1 MFKIP
6 EIHPGAGRKE
16 IQLNPFKWFGG
27 GGGPGGGAT
36 VLLVQSAIQS
46 KQAINLLEVISE
58 GEIEGFP
65 SAAGLTKGTE
75 AYNKAALK
83 DIFLSSTPIVR
94 PSADP
99 SNITEADFNFKGI
112 KFEPRFGT
120 SNQTFIKAISDI
132 ENEEAVGVK
141 VTNASPVTRT
151 ITESNID
158 AIRVTIRFDALIN
171 INEKDGKNVGTSVDV
186 FIKITENDGTVS
198 LFNKNTDSDGAP
210 ILPIG
215 LFGLLFFNLTNNSEF
230 TIKGKSRNS
239 YSRDFLIPIKDNAS
253 FPIQVTV
260 GRDSADSTSERVTD
274 TFSWT
279 SFTRIIDEQRPYP
292 DIAHLYLRFDA
303 EQFPTIPD
311 RMYRIRGVK
320 VKIPH
325 NATVDQTNGRLTY
338 SGTFNGTLTTTKH
351 WTSDPA
357 WILFD
362 LLTNSRFGLGDHIT
376 ETQLDKFAFFSASVY
391 CSELVDDGNGGQE
404 PRFSCNVVLQT
415 RQDAFKTVMSLSSVM
430 RGMTFWSAGSLTL
443 TQDRPTDPSY
453 LFNLSN
459 VTAEGFVYSGT
470 SLKTRST
477 VVSVSYFDM
486 ENQELNFETVEDTTA
501 KTKYG
506 IIHKK
511 ITGFAC
517 TSRNQARRLGRFIL
531 FEEQNATETINFA
544 TGLAEG
550 VVVKPGQVIQ
560 VSDPVKA
567 GVRRGGRISSATTN
581 TVTVDNTSDTD
592 LDATN
597 SPTLSVIMPDGTV
610 STKNV
615 DSISGAVITLA
626 SGENFQM
633 KDASG
638 NLVNT
643 APNSNSVWI
652 LENTTLQ
659 TTQWRVVGIT
669 EDKDNY
675 AVTATSYIEGKY
687 AFIEDGS
694 PLPARNITV
703 LNELVD
709 PPGGVTV
716 TEEFFVENDK
726 ARTRLNL
733 DFNHNTQASGY
744 EIQYR
749 VDDGNFTTIRTQ
761 NSDLEL
767 LDSLQGRYEFR
778 IFSLNSIFEP
788 SAEPT
793 VFTFDALGKTALPG
807 DVQNL
812 RIEPISDQFVRLR
825 FDKSID
831 PDVIHGGNV
840 VVRSSNLTSGATFT
854 NAVDVIPA
862 LPGAINET
870 IVPNI
875 VNGTYILKFRD
886 DGGRLSAGE
895 ASITMLQTEPDT
907 LPKLT
912 VLVDREDL
920 DNPPFQG
927 AKDDCFFSDEVNGL
941 VLGSKVFL
949 DDVSDF
955 DAMADFDFL
964 GAVDKTGASYDFAN
978 TLDLGGIQPLN
989 IRRHIVSQGFYPNDL
1004 IDKRTANVDTWTD
1017 FDGATAFDVN
1027 ARLLVATT
1035 QGDPDA
1041 TVDGTYSQTATTITI
1056 TKSSHGYSAGSF
1068 VILDFTTGTTNELD
1082 GFYEIKTVPNANT
1095 FTLTATISQ
1104 SASGNCT
1111 FSAEFSQFNPFVNG
1125 AYVARGFKF
1134 KCEMTTDDPAQ
1145 SIEVDQLGYTAE
1157 LKSRTETSL
1166 GNAGASVGGHIASGT
1181 STKSVTFT
1189 NSFFT
1194 GQSGTSIAANS
1205 VLPSIGITIENA
1217 EQGDF
1222 FALSNISST
1231 GFDIDVKNSS
1241 GNNVDR
1247 NFKYAATGFGRGS

>member
-1 MFKIP
+1 MFKVA

-16 IQLNPFKWFGG
+16 IQLNPFKWFNGG
-27 GGGPGGGAT
+27 GGGT
-36 VLLVQSAIQS
+36 ITLVHSAIQS

-65 SAAGLTKGTE
+65 SAVGLTRGTE

-94 PSADP
+94 PSANP

-120 SNQTFIKAISDI
+120 SDQTFIKAISDI
-132 ENEEAVGVK
+132 ENEEAVGVR

-151 ITESNID
+151 ISDSNID
-158 AIRVTIRFDALIN
+158 AIRVTIRFDALVS
-171 INEKDGKNVGTSVDV
+171 INEKDGKNIGTSVDV

-198 LFNKNTDSDGAP
+198 LFNKNTDSDGP
-210 ILPIG
+210 SILPAG

-230 TIKGKSRNS
+230 TIAGKSRNS
-239 YSRDFLIPIKDNAS
+239 YSRDFLIPIKDDAS
-253 FPIQVTV
+253 FPLQVTV
-260 GRDSADSTSERVTD
+260 GRDSADSTSERITD
-274 TFSWT
+274 TFSWS
-279 SFTRIIDEQRPYP
+279 SFTKIIDEQRPYP

-303 EQFPTIPD
+303 EQFPTVPD

-325 NATVDQTNGRLTY
+325 NATVDSTNGRLIY
-338 SGTFNGTLTTTKH
+338 SGTFNGTLTTAKH

-362 LLTNSRFGLGDHIT
+362 LLTNSRYGLGDHIT

-404 PRFSCNVVLQT
+404 PRFSCNVVLQK
-415 RQDAFKTVMSLSSVM
+415 REDAYKTVMSLSSVM
-430 RGMTFWSAGSLTL
+430 RGMTFWSAGSLII

-459 VTAEGFVYSGT
+459 VTAEGFIYSGT

-501 KTKYG
+501 KNKYG

-531 FEEQNATETINFA
+531 FEEQNATETISFS

-550 VVVKPGQVIQ
+550 VVVRPGQVIE

-567 GVRRGGRISSATTN
+567 GLRRGGRISSATTN

-615 DSISGAVITLA
+615 GSISGAVITLA

-633 KDASG
+633 KNTSG
-638 NLVNT
+638 TLVDT

-659 TTQWRVVGIT
+659 TAQWRIVSIT

-694 PLPARNITV
+694 PLPVRNITV

-709 PPGGVTV
+709 SPIGVNA

-726 ARTRLNL
+726 ARTRLTL
-733 DFNHNTQASGY
+733 DFNHNPQASGY
-744 EIQYR
+744 EIQFK
-749 VDDGNFTTIRTQ
+749 VDDGNFTTVRTQ
-761 NSDLEL
+761 NSELEI

-788 SAEPT
+788 SSKPT
-793 VFTFDALGKTALPG
+793 TFTFDALGKTALPG

-812 RIEPISDQFVRLR
+812 RIEPISDQFIRLR
-825 FDKSID
+825 FDKSVD

-840 VVRSSNLTSGATFT
+840 VVRHSNLTDGTGTFT
-854 NAVDVIPA
+854 NSVTLIPA
-862 LPGAINET
+862 APGSVSEIVVPAIDGE
-870 IVPNI
+870 
-875 VNGTYILKFRD
+875 YILKFRD
-886 DGGRLSAGE
+886 DGGRLSSGE
-895 ASITMLQTEPDT
+895 ASVVVNNPDS
-907 LPKLT
+907 LPKL
-912 VLVDREDL
+912 LVFNDREDT
-920 DNPPFQG
+920 DSPPFAG
-927 AKDDCFFSDEVNGL
+927 AKSDCFFSDEVNGL
-941 VLGSKVFL
+941 VLGSTETL
-949 DDVSDF
+949 DDATDF
-955 DAMADFDFL
+955 DAIADFDFI
-964 GAVDKTGASYDFAN
+964 GDVDFLTGGSYDFAKI
-978 TLDLGGIQPLN
+978 LDLGAVNPL
-989 IRRHIVSQGFYPNDL
+989 RLTRHFVTQGFYPNDL

-1017 FDGATAFDVN
+1017 FDGATAFNVN
-1027 ARLLVATT
+1027 AKLLVAVTT
-1035 QGDPDA
+1035 AAPSNG
-1041 TVDGTYSQTATTITI
+1041 
-1056 TKSSHGYSAGSF
+1056 SSYQAS
-1068 VILDFTTGTTNELD
+1068 DFTG
-1082 GFYEIKTVPNANT
+1082 KTFNT
-1095 FTLTATISQ
+1095 FT
-1104 SASGNCT
+1104 
-1111 FSAEFSQFNPFVNG
+1111 NG
-1125 AYVARGFKF
+1125 TYVGRGFKF
-1134 KCEMTTDDPAQ
+1134 KCLLESEDPAQ
-1145 SIEVDQLGYTAE
+1145 SIEIDQLGYKAE
-1157 LKSRTETSL
+1157 LERRTEQKSGLT
-1166 GNAGASVGGHIASGT
+1166 SGT
-1181 STKSVTFT
+1181 SASGLAITFDQT
-1189 NSFFT
+1189 FFT
-1194 GQSGTSIAANS
+1194 GAAETS
-1205 VLPSIGITIENA
+1205 VGVDTQKPSIGITANDLAADERF
-1217 EQGDF
+1217 E
-1222 FALSNISST
+1222 LTNISAS
-1231 GFDIDVKNSS
+1231 GFTIKFINA
-1241 GNNVDR
+1241 GNNPVSKT
-1247 NFKYAATGFGRGS
+1247 FSYIAVGFGRGS